1 MIRRTQWAAQAE
13 IKAENVVKKKI
24 QQWNKDNQGV
34 VGASKLNREDLLK
47 IAKAKAYHKC
57 SLDDFPN
64 YWITWLAMGPPAMN
78 PSVVMLTNQIQKR
91 SIDTIPVSAGEELF
105 SRSKRRIQALKQAT
119 SVTSSSSNSRFET
132 PKSSSSGASV
142 TENDELLTHRREI
155 ALVIESIKDYY
166 MIHGQDV
173 DDDVIRRLKEVHREV
188 QKKYLK
194 YMETKLSIHPTE
206 TLILQ
211 EQP

>member
-1 MIRRTQWAAQAE
+1 
-13 IKAENVVKKKI
+13 
-24 QQWNKDNQGV
+24 
-34 VGASKLNREDLLK
+34 
-47 IAKAKAYHKC
+47 
-57 SLDDFPN
+57 
-64 YWITWLAMGPPAMN
+64 
-78 PSVVMLTNQIQKR
+78 
-91 SIDTIPVSAGEELF
+91 LF
-105 SRSKRRIQALKQAT
+105 SRSKRRIQALKQAS

-142 TENDELLTHRREI
+142 TTNDELLTHRREI
-155 ALVIESIKDYY
+155 ALVTESIKDYY

-211 EQP
+211 KQP